1 MRISPTT
8 QAYIRKRAT
17 DLMHDT
23 CIIYKPGK
31 PVLDRNTGKTHTGPP
46 LVKYTGPCRFWEVQA
61 GQQMLMGDEQI
72 TITQTY
78 LSLPFDAPV
87 PEEDDTVEILAC
99 ADASLVG
106 MTVSVIS
113 VVRGGGL
120 RASRKMLVRVVE
132 SEKDS
137 W

>member
-1 MRISPTT
+1 MRISPTS

-17 DLMHDT
+17 ALMHDACT
-23 CIIYKPGK
+23 IYKPGK
-31 PVLDRNTGKTHTGPP
+31 PVLDRNTGKTVTGPP
-46 LVKYTGPCRFWEVQA
+46 TVKYTGPCRIWEVSA

-72 TITQTY
+72 TLTQTY

-87 PEEDDTVEILAC
+87 PEEDDTVQILQ
-99 ADASLVG
+99 ADDTNLVG
-106 MTVSVIS
+106 KTVSVIS
-113 VVRGGGL
+113 TVHGGGL
-120 RASRKMLVRVVE
+120 RASRKLLVRVVE